1 MRLTILAGLITGT
14 SLAIQV
20 ALSAHNRPKVPPPNS
35 AIRMRV
41 VAPWYIASSD
51 RFPSPCKGE
60 DEGEGPYSARI
71 FWRAT

>member
-20 ALSAHNRPKVPPPNS
+20 ALSAHVRPKAVPPNS

-41 VAPWYIASSD
+41 VAPWYIANNM
-51 RFPSPCKGE
+51 PSPQGRGE
-60 DEGEGPYSARI
+60 ESDLSDGAG
-71 FWRAT
+71 